1 MNRNVRNALLIA
13 AAVVAGN
20 AMAQEAGD
28 RGLNLTDAFG
38 RPVVAQAS
46 QLSRA
51 QVAAE
56 AARAVA
62 ANDIAPSGDVD
73 VAMELDTR
81 SAKSRQQVRAET
93 AQAVRLGQVN
103 SGYNGKTLA
112 QVTPGNF
119 SAL

>member
-1 MNRNVRNALLIA
+1 MNRNVRNTLLIA
-13 AAVVAGN
+13 AALVAGN

-28 RGLNLTDAFG
+28 RGLNLSDAFG
-38 RPVVAQAS
+38 RPVVS
-46 QLSRA
+46 QTSQHSRA

-62 ANDIAPSGDVD
+62 ADEIASSGDVS
-73 VAMELDTR
+73 VAEAVDTN

-93 AQAVRLGQVN
+93 AQAVSVGQVN

>member
-1 MNRNVRNALLIA
+1 MNRNIRTALLIA

-62 ANDIAPSGDVD
+62 ANDIAPSGDVT
-73 VAMELDTR
+73 VAAAVDTS

-93 AQAVRLGQVN
+93 AAAVRVGQVN
-103 SGYNGKTLA
+103 TGYNGKTLA